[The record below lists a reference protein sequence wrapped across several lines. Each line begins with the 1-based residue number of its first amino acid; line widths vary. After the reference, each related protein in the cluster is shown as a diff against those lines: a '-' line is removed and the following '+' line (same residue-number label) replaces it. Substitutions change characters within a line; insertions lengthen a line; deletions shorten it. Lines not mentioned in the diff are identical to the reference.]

1 MSLKEQ
7 HTQFILRWYN
17 EVWNNNNEAM
27 IDEMIHAECSALGL
41 GEEPVIGPESFKEV
55 HRFFNA
61 NYENIHI
68 DVHEVFVDG
77 DCATAICTFTANYK
91 PTNAP
96 VKFSGASITHILNQ
110 QITDAWNFFDFL
122 TLNLQ
127 IGKIT
132 AEQLK

>member
-7 HTQFILRWYN
+7 HTEFVLRWYN
-17 EVWNNNNEAM
+17 EVWNNNNEAL
-27 IDEMIHAECSALGL
+27 ISEMLHPECNALGL
-41 GEEPVIGPESFKEV
+41 GEEPVIGSDGFKEV

-77 DCATAICTFTANYK
+77 DYATAICTFTANYK

-96 VKFSGASITHILNQ
+96 VKFSGTSITRIVNQ
-110 QITDAWNFFDFL
+110 QITAAWNFFDFL

-127 IGKIT
+127 IGKIN